1 MVSVKSCCCGCSLS
15 RGTLII
21 GIVGIVFAAI
31 SLFMGFA
38 DACAHGPL
46 CSLWHGRMDAW
57 MGGCMD
63 AWTLFIAGLVGLA
76 ANALL
81 ICGVK

>member
-15 RGTLII
+15 RGTLIL
-21 GIVGIVFAAI
+21 GIVGIVLAVI

-38 DACAHGPL
+38 DG
-46 CSLWHGRMDAW
+46 MY
-57 MGGCMD
+57 
-63 AWTLFIAGLVGLA
+63 AWTLFIAGLVGLV